1 MVLSL
6 FGLMEACVLVL
17 NALAVLN
24 PHYFLEK
31 CTLYA
36 DNLHDVATAGDYQAG
51 SMRKQ
56 ATLLLYSV
64 RTYLRPP
71 LVIFNLLLILVE
83 MLLG

>member
-1 MVLSL
+1 MALGL

-24 PHYFLEK
+24 PHYCLEK
-31 CTLYA
+31 CKLHA

-51 SMRKQ
+51 PMRKQ
-56 ATLLLYSV
+56 VTLLLYSV

-71 LVIFNLLLILVE
+71 LVLCNLLLILVE
-83 MLLG
+83 LLLG